1 MDEATWKK
9 WEAIASRTFDK
20 AYASVL
26 RRVSAKPANNK
37 VDGPRAELK

>member
-1 MDEATWKK
+1 MDEATRKK
-9 WEAIASRTFDK
+9 WEELASRTFDR

-37 VDGPRAELK
+37 VDGPRAKK